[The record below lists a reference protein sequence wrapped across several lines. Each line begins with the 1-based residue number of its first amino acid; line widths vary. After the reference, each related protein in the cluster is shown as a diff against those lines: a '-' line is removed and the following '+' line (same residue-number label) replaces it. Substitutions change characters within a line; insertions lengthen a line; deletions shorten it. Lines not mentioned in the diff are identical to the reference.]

1 MQTKKPWYKNTK
13 IVITLIFLLFIIFLS
28 LLLLVINSLNSA
40 ENIKS
45 KQINYYKN
53 DEHKKLIEG
62 NGENNIGAEN
72 PKITIVEFG
81 DFNCPYCKNSYSKIR
96 EITLK
101 YKDEIKFIYRDLPIL
116 ENSLELSLAARCAG
130 EQGFFWNLHDRFFQN
145 QKTDISDIRNI
156 AISIRLDIVKFN
168 SCFESKKY
176 INEIKED
183 ISDANKLKISQ
194 TPIWFINGYG
204 VHGDIPYDVF
214 NKIIEDLLSQ

>member
-1 MQTKKPWYKNTK
+1 MQTKKLWYKNTK
-13 IVITLIFLLFIIFLS
+13 IVITLIFILFIVFLS
-28 LLLLVINSLNSA
+28 LLLLIVNSLNSA
-40 ENIKS
+40 ENIKL
-45 KQINYYKN
+45 KQTNYYKN

-62 NGENNIGAEN
+62 NGENSIGAEN

-101 YKDEIKFIYRDLPIL
+101 YKDEVKFIYRDLPIL

-130 EQGFFWNLHDRFFQN
+130 EQGFFWNVHDKFFQN
-145 QKTDISDIRNI
+145 QKTDIKDI
-156 AISIRLDIVKFN
+156 AVSIRLDIVKFN
-168 SCFESKKY
+168 SCLKSKKY
-176 INEIKED
+176 LNAIKKD

-194 TPIWFINGYG
+194 TPIWFINGYE

-214 NKIIEDLLSQ
+214 NKIIESLLLQ